1 MLASV
6 LDAQWSSSRLA
17 TIAQAPAPSAP
28 VNPSPNNSNS
38 ASSLW
43 MFGTLGAVVALIALS
58 IYLKITTEKLNKQ
71 IRVEQFRSHELK
83 KRLDL
88 ALKTMRKMET
98 NPDLVDSRDFNLDY
112 LRMRMEE
119 ETFHYIIVNQIK
131 MKVKLLVSVALRPQQ
146 QQAGVTNAHHNGQHG
161 RQIDHTFDVE
171 QDPATLGKGQHK
183 RVLFRIQVRLTKLP
197 TQATS
202 KTIEEIIN
210 CLERYLSLTEDTDD
224 NWQPTLQGRLAS
236 ISWDQKAKPTP
247 LLVLEQASD
256 GNVTLRKPRSLRA
269 NPA

>member
-6 LDAQWSSSRLA
+6 PDAQWSSSYGS
-17 TIAQAPAPSAP
+17 TIAQAPTPVPSAP
-28 VNPSPNNSNS
+28 ANPSPQNPVG
-38 ASSLW
+38 SLW
-43 MFGTLGAVVALIALS
+43 MLGTLGAVIALIAMS
-58 IYLKITTEKLNKQ
+58 IYLKITTEKFNKQ

-88 ALKTMRKMET
+88 ALKTIRKMET

-146 QQAGVTNAHHNGQHG
+146 QQAGVTNAHPSGQHG

-171 QDPATLGKGQHK
+171 QDPATLGQGKHK

-202 KTIEEIIN
+202 KTIEEIIT
-210 CLERYLSLTEDTDD
+210 CLERYLSLTEDEDD

-256 GNVTLRKPRSLRA
+256 GNVTLRKPRSLRT
-269 NPA
+269 NPV